1 MKKYIKEII
10 AAALILFCFIF
21 KTIAYI
27 SLPSN
32 FGYKVWF
39 AWPIFEFLPLVIA
52 LITVTYKYLSIQSI
66 FKALVI
72 YTPFQFVYL
81 FLYVEGGIPYLILQ
95 AVLPLLKV
103 LVFFLIIKWICKCR
117 IKIGKVFLIIGASLY
132 IAYFLIFLLST
143 CVDFLTSISPAI
155 DINRFYSYLS
165 ILVRTPSINK
175 LTIPFQ
181 YFHYAVVIAGVIGMS
196 LSIPTPAKKIEAD
209 HEVEEILEIEGKW
222 RCMGC
227 GEYVSND
234 KNRCECGYK
243 R

>member
-1 MKKYIKEII
+1 MKKHLKEIV

-66 FKALVI
+66 LKALVI
-72 YTPFQFVYL
+72 YTPFQFLYL

-103 LVFFLIIKWICKCR
+103 LVFFLIIKWICKCK
-117 IKIGKVFLIIGASLY
+117 IKPGKVFIIITVCFYVL
-132 IAYFLIFLLST
+132 YFLIFVLSS
-143 CVDFLTSISPAI
+143 CVDFLASISAI
-155 DINRFYSYLS
+155 IDNNRFYSYLS
-165 ILVRTPSINK
+165 ILVQTPNK

-196 LSIPTPAKKIEAD
+196 LSIPTPAKKSEAD